1 MPQSRV
7 LATGSFTMKINFEYF
22 TALQYEVKALR
33 AQVKAYESGEA
44 FLRQQDAYEK
54 RLREKDRIIKALKEE
69 LADAH
74 RETVTVRNN
83 WMQVFEDM
91 EKEHRTELEKERR
104 NTSRMTK
111 RAQEAEAKRD
121 EWRKKWRTK
130 QQELYAVQTELES
143 QKELNKKLTAQV
155 NKDFENSSIPS
166 SMQGL
171 GRKKIPNSRVKTGRK
186 PGGQPGHKGHCR
198 KKHIP
203 TETHEIPAPERY
215 VDNQDYYET
224 GKIIRKQKVAIQMS
238 VKVIEYMTRE
248 YRNRTTGARV
258 HAPFPE
264 GYVNEVNYDG
274 TVKAFAFLLGN
285 ECNVSHGKIRK
296 LISELTGG
304 KVRLSD
310 GMINSLCK
318 EFSLKSWAEKK
329 EIINRL
335 MTSPVMN
342 ADFTNA
348 NVNGE
353 SAQVLVLASPVNGAA
368 LYVGREKKGHAGIKG
383 TPLENY
389 MGIVVHDHDKSFFS
403 YGTGHQECMQH
414 NCRYLIGS
422 KENEPD
428 LTWNQEM
435 HALIQEML
443 HYHNGLCG
451 ADSDP
456 AVVAGLESRYDKILD
471 KADEEYEAN
480 PPGKYYREGY
490 NLAVRL
496 REYKE
501 SELRFLHDKRVPANN
516 SLCERLARVYK
527 RKQKQA
533 MALRSQKNLEYIC
546 DSLSTV
552 HLLRSNEENVYQ
564 EVAAIFRRKRPP
576 KPKEEESAVALA

>member
-1 MPQSRV
+1 
-7 LATGSFTMKINFEYF
+7 MKINFEYF
-22 TALQYEVKALR
+22 TALQYEVKSLR

-44 FLRQQDAYEK
+44 FRKQRDAYEK
-54 RLREKDRIIKALKEE
+54 RLREKDRIIKTLKKE

-74 RETVTVRNN
+74 KETVTVRNN

-91 EKEHRTELEKERR
+91 EKEQQKELEKERR

-111 RAQEAEAKRD
+111 RALKAETERD
-121 EWRKKWRTK
+121 EWHEKWRKK
-130 QQELYAVQTELES
+130 QVELYAVQTELES
-143 QKELNKKLTAQV
+143 QKEFNKKLTAQV
-155 NKDFENSSIPS
+155 NMDFENSSIPS
-166 SMQGL
+166 SMQGM
-171 GRKKIPNSRVKTGRK
+171 GRKKIPNSRIKTERK

-198 KKHIP
+198 KRHVP
-203 TETHEIPAPERY
+203 TETHEIPAPEKY
-215 VDNQDYYET
+215 EKDPDYYET
-224 GKIIRKQKVAIQMS
+224 GKMIRKQKVEIEMS
-238 VKVIEYMTRE
+238 VKVIEYRTRE
-248 YRNRTTGARV
+248 YRNRVTGARV

-304 KVRLSD
+304 EVELSD

-318 EFSLKSWAEKK
+318 DFSLKSVPEKR
-329 EIINRL
+329 EIISKL

-348 NVNGE
+348 NVNGK
-353 SAQVLVLASPVNGAA
+353 SRQVLVLASPVNGAA
-368 LYVGREKKGHAGIKG
+368 LYIGREKKGHEGIKG
-383 TPLENY
+383 TPLEKY
-389 MGIVVHDHDKSFFS
+389 VGIVVHDHDKSFFS
-403 YGTGHQECMQH
+403 YGSGHQECMQH

-422 KENEPD
+422 KENEPE

-435 HALIQEML
+435 HTLIQEML
-443 HYHNGLCG
+443 HYRNGLCEEEL
-451 ADSDP
+451 DP
-456 AVVAGLESRYDKILD
+456 AIVAGFESRYDKILE
-471 KADEEYEAN
+471 KAEEEYEAN

-490 NLAVRL
+490 NLSVRL

-501 SELRFLHDKRVPANN
+501 SELRFLHDKKVPANN

-533 MALRSQKNLEYIC
+533 MVLRSQKNLEYIC

-552 HLLRSNEENVYQ
+552 YLLRSNAENVYK
-564 EVAAIFRRKRPP
+564 EVVAIFERKRPP
-576 KPKEEESAVALA
+576 NPKKVASAVVLV